1 MSKRIAIVLCLVILL
16 LFSSNFGFAQPPDK
30 WGIGGRISYYAP
42 DEFTAEG
49 DTWDPDAG
57 VLLEGNITYFVNN
70 WFSLELGAGYTK
82 SDVDVKDGETG
93 LSIDFGELEQ
103 IPILLT
109 GRLHYWFSNSK
120 ITLYAGGGVGYYIN
134 DFELS
139 GLLQAAFPG
148 STLDADNSFGF
159 HVNGG
164 VAFFV
169 TDNVALDLDLKYV
182 WNEADFTQTDPGD
195 PPETAEFDLDAIV
208 VGFSIKYF
216 F

>member
-1 MSKRIAIVLCLVILL
+1 MSKRIAVVLCSVTLL
-16 LFSSNFGFAQPPDK
+16 LFSSNFGFAQPLGK

-42 DEFTAEG
+42 DEFRAEG
-49 DTWDPDAG
+49 DTWDPDEG
-57 VLLEGNITYFVNN
+57 VLLEGNISYFVNN
-70 WFSLELGAGYTK
+70 WFSLELGAGYTR
-82 SDVDVKDGETG
+82 SDVDLKDGKTG

-139 GLLQAAFPG
+139 GSVSAEFPV
-148 STLDADNSFGF
+148 STLDADDSFGF

-164 VAFFV
+164 MESFL
-169 TDNVALDLDLKYV
+169 TDKVALDLDLKYV
-182 WNEADFTQTDPGD
+182 WNEADFTQTDPGEA
-195 PPETAEFDLDAIV
+195 PESAEIDLDAFV
-208 VGFSIKYF
+208 VGVSIKYF